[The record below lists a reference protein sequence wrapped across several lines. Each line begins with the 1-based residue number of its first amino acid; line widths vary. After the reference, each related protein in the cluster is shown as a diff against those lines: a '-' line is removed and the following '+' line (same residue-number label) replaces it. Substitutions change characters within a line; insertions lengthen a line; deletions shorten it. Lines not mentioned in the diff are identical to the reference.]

1 MQGRKDKEISF
12 LNGRGESKKKE
23 VYLDYAA
30 STPLCKESVDAM
42 CNAITIS
49 TGNPSSSHFAGRK
62 SNVIIEQSRR
72 NIADLLHCLPQNI
85 VFTSS
90 GTESIYLGIYNIC
103 KTYRPRS
110 IIAFFSEHKIIK
122 KAIANAAKIF
132 SIPVVYLECNA
143 RDDSFLNQLNK
154 QLEEYP
160 SSLLCFAHANHLSGE
175 MLPVKEVG
183 KLCKKHRSLF
193 FCNMIQTIGKYDIN
207 LSELPVDFAVAS
219 AHKFGGS
226 KGVGLFYHKQEISPL
241 LEGENH
247 GDSMRAGIEN
257 VYGICSME
265 AALQVNMEYL
275 ESHQNHIA
283 SIKSYTIEC
292 LIGKF
297 PNVNFVGNNE
307 KKGLHNL
314 FSFYFSDMDME
325 NAYMQL
331 DIAGIAVSLC
341 TEKQDS
347 HSLLRLSFDKQTT
360 IEEID
365 YFMDILNE
373 IRLKNKME

>member
-1 MQGRKDKEISF
+1 MEKR
-12 LNGRGESKKKE
+12 E

-42 CNAITIS
+42 HNAMTIS

-62 SNVIIEQSRR
+62 SNVVIEQSRR
-72 NIADLLHCLPQNI
+72 SIADLLHCLPQNI

-110 IIAFFSEHKIIK
+110 IIAFFSEHEIVK
-122 KAIANAAKIF
+122 KAITNAAKSFI
-132 SIPVVYLECNA
+132 IPVIYLECDVK
-143 RDDSFLNQLNK
+143 DDSFLNQLNK
-154 QLEEYP
+154 QLEKYP
-160 SSLLCFAHANHLSGE
+160 SSLLCFAHANHFSGE

-183 KLCKKHRSLF
+183 KLCQKHRSLF

-226 KGVGLFYHKQEISPL
+226 KGIGLFYHKQEISPL

-247 GDSMRAGIEN
+247 ENNMRAGIEN
-257 VYGICSME
+257 IYGICSME
-265 AALQVNMEYL
+265 AALRANMEHL
-275 ESHQNHIA
+275 ESHQNYIA
-283 SIKSYTIEC
+283 SIKSYSIER
-292 LIGKF
+292 LIEKF
-297 PNVNFVGNNE
+297 SSVNLVGNNE

-314 FSFYFSDMDME
+314 FSFYFLDTDME
-325 NAYMQL
+325 NVYMQL

-341 TEKQDS
+341 TEKQDN

-360 IEEID
+360 MEEVD
-365 YFMDILNE
+365 YFIDTLSD
-373 IRLKNKME
+373 IRLKNNPA